1 MRIYTVYERND
12 VVSSVIPIK
21 EGFNWAAFILSLLW
35 AIYNR
40 LWVWAVLIA
49 LANGFLIW
57 GLFLLRGD
65 FVVQTIAF
73 MALALIIGWSS
84 NDVKRKSL
92 TTRGFKEAAI
102 LLADG
107 KKTAIARYVVM
118 AADRRGNAPHNR
130 AGGPW

>member
-1 MRIYTVYERND
+1 MRIYTVYEASD

-21 EGFNWAAFILSLLW
+21 EGFNWAAFFLSLLW

-40 LWVWAVLIA
+40 LWVWAVFITLS
-49 LANGFLIW
+49 NGFLIW
-57 GLFLLRGD
+57 VLFFLRGD
-65 FVVQTIAF
+65 FVVQTTAF
-73 MALALIIGWSS
+73 MALAVIIGWSS

-92 TTRGFKEAAI
+92 IKKGFKEAAV

-107 KKTAIARYVVM
+107 KKTAITRYVVM
-118 AADRRGNAPHNR
+118 VADRKGNAPHNR

>member
-1 MRIYTVYERND
+1 MRIYTVYEASD

-21 EGFNWAAFILSLLW
+21 EGFNWAAVFFSLLW
-35 AIYNR
+35 AMYYR
-40 LWVWAVLIA
+40 LWGWAVFIA

-57 GLFLLRGD
+57 VLFFLRGD
-65 FVVQTIAF
+65 FVVQTTAF
-73 MALALIIGWSS
+73 MALAVIIGWSS

-92 TTRGFKEAAI
+92 IKRGFKEAAV

-107 KKTAIARYVVM
+107 KKTAIARYGVM
-118 AADRRGNAPHNR
+118 VGDRMGNAPHNR